1 MIPASGSIIFD
12 SQSAN
17 SSVISPLSSAPR
29 LSYDNGGGLNITSYT
44 TGTTTLDRFSVD
56 GSAGRLFSISDS
68 LTGTIFSVNDAAGLP
83 IIQVDSDTTDIVNIG
98 PYGTSTFVTSGT
110 SVGIGTAAPISKL
123 HIVDRALAATGG
135 LSGSILNLEQ
145 TWNTSGTPTA
155 IKLNV
160 TDTASNAASKL
171 IDLQVSGVSQFN
183 VSKIGFLRIGGG
195 NAKLEYE
202 PGNIL
207 ALKRSVDGGATII
220 LNPEANTVNAGS
232 FVVGN
237 RILNSTA
244 NTYLHFGTANLL
256 EQQNGVNPQAFRLYN
271 TYTDATTFERLNIKW
286 DTNVLKLGTEKGSAG
301 GTARNLQF
309 ETDATTRMTVTSAGN
324 VGIGTTS
331 PSTLLH
337 LRGGISPT
345 LRIEGVDAGAT
356 NLYPSISFQTNNSQ
370 GNFESARIEGFGYHP
385 GGYNALNFYINDSGG
400 VLRKMWQLDSLGN
413 IVQNPGLTAGA
424 LPNTGIRFSS
434 ASTYGTGSRF
444 IEISANGVTGHPGEM
459 LKLRA
464 GDANYG
470 ATGLLN
476 FGGKIFVYGGKAIAA
491 NATPKD
497 GDVILAHDGT
507 ISIGNVGI
515 GTTSPTSKLQVTNG
529 DIEVETI
536 ASGLILKSP
545 DGTRYRVTV
554 ANGGTLS
561 VAAV

>member
-1 MIPASGSIIFD
+1 
-12 SQSAN
+12 
-17 SSVISPLSSAPR
+17 
-29 LSYDNGGGLNITSYT
+29 
-44 TGTTTLDRFSVD
+44 
-56 GSAGRLFSISDS
+56 
-68 LTGTIFSVNDAAGLP
+68 VNDAAGLP

-110 SVGIGTAAPISKL
+110 SIGIGTAAPISKV

-202 PGNIL
+202 PGNTL

-232 FVVGN
+232 FVVGT

-271 TYTDATTFERLNIKW
+271 TYTSSTNFERLNLRW
-286 DTNVLKLGTEKGSAG
+286 DTNVVKIGTEKGSAG
-301 GTARNLQF
+301 GTARSMEFQ
-309 ETDATTRMTVTSAGN
+309 TDAATRITIKEDGN
-324 VGIGTTS
+324 VGIGTTN
-331 PSTLLH
+331 PLYPLH
-337 LRGGISPT
+337 ILGNTNGVVRVRVENTGPAVFQAIAGTSKVASFSVFNGVVWDA
-345 LRIEGVDAGAT
+345 GVDTDQKFKIAGPNGDVAMLST
-356 NLYPSISFQTNNSQ
+356 NTRLAI
-370 GNFESARIEGFGYHP
+370 
-385 GGYNALNFYINDSGG
+385 DS
-400 VLRKMWQLDSLGN
+400 SGN
-413 IVQNPGLTAGA
+413 IG
-424 LPNTGIRFSS
+424 
-434 ASTYGTGSRF
+434 
-444 IEISANGVTGHPGEM
+444 
-459 LKLRA
+459 
-464 GDANYG
+464 
-470 ATGLLN
+470 
-476 FGGKIFVYGGKAIAA
+476 
-491 NATPKD
+491 
-497 GDVILAHDGT
+497 
-507 ISIGNVGI
+507 IGN
-515 GTTSPTSKLQVTNG
+515 TSPTSKLQVTNG